1 MLYIII
7 IYEKLYM
14 TSCIWDYKELGVGA
28 GTRGGAKL
36 VLVEWTITTSQHNNV
51 IRKSSSS

>member
-14 TSCIWDYKELGVGA
+14 TGCIWDYKELGVGA
-28 GTRGGAKL
+28 GTRSGAKL
-36 VLVEWTITTSQHNNV
+36 VLVESPLTTSQHNNV

>member
-7 IYEKLYM
+7 IYENLYM
-14 TSCIWDYKELGVGA
+14 TGCIWDYKEGG
-28 GTRGGAKL
+28 RWSGAKL
-36 VLVEWTITTSQHNNV
+36 VLVESTLTTSQHNNV